1 MFCTT
6 MDATIQH
13 NRTNLR
19 NVDFKPTLHPAM
31 IINILL
37 WVVPVLLII
46 NFQTRQMWISF
57 KMQDLFQLIS

>member
-1 MFCTT
+1 
-6 MDATIQH
+6 
-13 NRTNLR
+13 
-19 NVDFKPTLHPAM
+19 M

-57 KMQDLFQLIS
+57 KMQDLFQLNSLSKFFVVVLPDLIQITLGGDPYVRPKS